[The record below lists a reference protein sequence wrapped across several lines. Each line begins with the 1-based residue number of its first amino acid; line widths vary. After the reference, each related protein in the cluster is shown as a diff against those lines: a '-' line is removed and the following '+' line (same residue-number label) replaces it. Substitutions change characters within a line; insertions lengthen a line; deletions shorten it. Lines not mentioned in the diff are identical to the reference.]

1 MPKVVMPEQH
11 KKVFICSPLIPIG
24 ATAEER
30 TRELAHN
37 RRIAEVACK
46 CAVRLGYMPLAPHL
60 FFPLFLSDNDPEER
74 EAGIRFGLEWLKE
87 CDEIWVIGQ
96 RVSDGMK
103 REIVTAVER
112 GIPVIQFVFHMAP
125 FKRSSPSAHSA
136 PPTRKAP
143 FNYLP
148 DPGYDEDADEGTGDY
163 DDDEEGLLYDGD

>member
-1 MPKVVMPEQH
+1 MPEKH
-11 KKVFICSPLIPIG
+11 RKVFICSPLRPIG
-24 ATAEER
+24 ATEEER

-37 RRIAEVACK
+37 CRIAEVACK

-96 RVSDGMK
+96 RVSEGMK
-103 REIVTAVER
+103 REIVAAVER
-112 GIPVIQFVFHMAP
+112 GIPVIQFIIHITPPAH
-125 FKRSSPSAHSA
+125 SAHTAHSA
-136 PPTRKAP
+136 PSTRKVP
-143 FNYLP
+143 FIHLP
-148 DPGYDEDADEGTGDY
+148 DPGYDEDADEETGDY